1 VVRHDVDPQPP
12 PLTSPHAGDAS
23 DATLVAV
30 AQRDHEAFAALYER
44 YADPVLNYCYHRLG
58 TWSEAEDAAQQ
69 VFLHAYTALGRFRD
83 REGSFR
89 SWLFTVA
96 HHEVA
101 NRRRG
106 QRRHPTVPLTEADTL
121 RDLAPTPEDH
131 AIATDR
137 QDRVRGYHTTETY
150 KKAMRKRQ
158 VWVEPLFAEAKLWHG
173 EPVSKLAECAEA
185 MADKADA
192 TPLRAIVQRHQAA
205 TGSAHAERLLAD

>member
-12 PLTSPHAGDAS
+12 LLTSTHAGDAAS

-30 AQRDHEAFAALYER
+30 AHRDHEAFAALYER

-89 SWLFTVA
+89 SWLFTMA

-137 QDRVRGYHTTETY
+137 QDRVRVLLSHLSDDQQCVLEL
-150 KKAMRKRQ
+150 R
-158 VWVEPLFAEAKLWHG
+158 FAGLTDLEI
-173 EPVSKLAECAEA
+173 
-185 MADKADA
+185 A
-192 TPLRAIVQRHQAA
+192 TVLGRRPGAVRGVQARGIAHLRHLLDF
-205 TGSAHAERLLAD
+205 GSAKSEIG

>member
-12 PLTSPHAGDAS
+12 PLTSPHADDTAS

-30 AQRDHEAFAALYER
+30 AQRDHEAFAAIYER

-58 TWSEAEDAAQQ
+58 TWSDAEDAAQQ

-121 RDLAPTPEDH
+121 RDLGPTPEDH
-131 AIATDR
+131 AIAMDR
-137 QDRVRGYHTTETY
+137 QDRVRVLLSHLSDDQQRVLEL
-150 KKAMRKRQ
+150 R
-158 VWVEPLFAEAKLWHG
+158 FAGLTDLEIATVLNRRPGAVRGVQARGVAQLRHLLG
-173 EPVSKLAECAEA
+173 IRSVTSGTGRGGH
-185 MADKADA
+185 DA
-192 TPLRAIVQRHQAA
+192 
-205 TGSAHAERLLAD
+205 

>member
-1 VVRHDVDPQPP
+1 VVRHDVDPQHPDLMISGP
-12 PLTSPHAGDAS
+12 GDAAN

-30 AQRDHEAFAALYER
+30 AQRDLQAFTALYER
-44 YADPVLNYCYHRLG
+44 YADHVLNYCYHRLG

-69 VFLHAYTALGRFRD
+69 VFLNAFTALGRFRN

-106 QRRHPTVPLTEADTL
+106 LRRHPTVTLTEADTL
-121 RDLAPTPEDH
+121 CDLGPTPEDH

-137 QDRVRGYHTTETY
+137 QDRVRVLLSHLSDDQRRVLEL
-150 KKAMRKRQ
+150 R
-158 VWVEPLFAEAKLWHG
+158 FAGLTDLEI
-173 EPVSKLAECAEA
+173 
-185 MADKADA
+185 A
-192 TPLRAIVQRHQAA
+192 TVLGRRPGAVRGVQARGVAHLRHLLGIRSVG
-205 TGSAHAERLLAD
+205 TGTGTGAGDHHA